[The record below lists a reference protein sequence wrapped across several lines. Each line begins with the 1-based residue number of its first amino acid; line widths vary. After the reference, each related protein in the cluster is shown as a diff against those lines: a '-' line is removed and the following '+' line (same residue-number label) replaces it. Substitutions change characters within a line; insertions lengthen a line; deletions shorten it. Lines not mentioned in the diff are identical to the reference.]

1 MGNTS
6 HITENQM
13 RYDVINKLIQV
24 YNHQSYL
31 EIGYLNGETFNNIS
45 CPTKN
50 SVDPNGKAQFK
61 MISDDF
67 FNNIAIPEGSGWD
80 IIFIDGDHEKNQVK
94 KDIINS
100 LKCLNE
106 GGTIVCHDMSPPNES
121 YLAPRYC
128 NNSWEAFAELRQT
141 RKDLEMFVVDGD
153 CGCGVI
159 RRGKQHLCKDKIES
173 GWEFYNN
180 NKREVLNWMTF
191 GEFVNKY
198 D

>member
-1 MGNTS
+1 MGNST
-6 HITENQM
+6 HIVKNQM
-13 RYDVINKLIQV
+13 RYDVINKLIKI

-31 EIGYLNGETFNNIS
+31 EIGYLNGETFNTID

-67 FNNIAIPEGSGWD
+67 FNNIAFPNGNGWD

-106 GGTIVCHDMSPPNES
+106 GGTIVCHDMSPPSEL

-128 NNSWEAFAELRQT
+128 NNSWEAFAELRQ
-141 RKDLEMFVVDGD
+141 
-153 CGCGVI
+153 I
-159 RRGKQHLCKDKIES
+159 R
-173 GWEFYNN
+173 
-180 NKREVLNWMTF
+180 
-191 GEFVNKY
+191 
-198 D
+198 

>member
-1 MGNTS
+1 MGNST
-6 HITENQM
+6 HMVKNQM
-13 RYDVINKLIQV
+13 RYDAINKLIKI

-31 EIGYLNGETFNNIS
+31 EIGYLNGETFNTIN

-67 FNNIAIPEGSGWD
+67 FNNIAFPNGNGWD

-106 GGTIVCHDMSPPNES
+106 GGTIVCHDMSPPSEL

-141 RKDLEMFVVDGD
+141 REDLEMFVVDGD

-159 RRGKQHLCKDKIES
+159 RRGKQSLYKGNIES

-180 NKREVLNWMTF
+180 NKKEILNWMTF
-191 GEFVNKY
+191 NEFIQRY

>member
-6 HITENQM
+6 HIIENQM
-13 RYDVINKLIQV
+13 RYDVINKISQI
-24 YNHQSYL
+24 YNHKSYL
-31 EIGYLNGETFNNIS
+31 EIGYLNGETFNAIN

-67 FNNIAIPEGSGWD
+67 FNNIAFPNGNGWD
-80 IIFIDGDHEKNQVK
+80 IIFIDGDHEKGQVK
-94 KDIINS
+94 KDIVNS
-100 LKCLNE
+100 LKCLNKE
-106 GGTIVCHDMSPPNES
+106 GTIVCHDMSPPSEF

-141 RKDLEMFVVDGD
+141 REDLEMFVVDGD

-159 RRGKQHLCKDKIES
+159 RRGKQSLYKGNIES
-173 GWEFYNN
+173 SWEFFNN
-180 NKREVLNWMTF
+180 NKKEVLNWITF
-191 GEFVNKY
+191 DEFIKKY